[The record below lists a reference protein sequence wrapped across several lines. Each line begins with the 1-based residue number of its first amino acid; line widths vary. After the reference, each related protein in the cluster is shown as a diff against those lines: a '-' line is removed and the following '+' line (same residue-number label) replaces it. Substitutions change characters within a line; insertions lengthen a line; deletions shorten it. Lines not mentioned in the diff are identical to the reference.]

1 MFSSVVFGETIFG
14 PNQYDRTADAPNTF
28 TEIFSAIPGEASIT
42 VTNGDESGE
51 HRVTSALIYINDE
64 VVINR
69 EYFTQKDYVIE
80 IPLQLLA
87 SNSMTIE
94 LASKPGTYL
103 SVEITQQNNSPLAF
117 DPIADQQVLEEQEF
131 TFTVHAQ
138 TINLNPLIYS
148 VSNLPSGATFDPGT
162 QVFTWIPS
170 VGQFGGY
177 NPEFTVTDGQITLT
191 MIVNIIVSPNPPVI
205 SVTAD
210 PPTVDPGQSATL
222 TWTSLD
228 ADTVS
233 IDNGIG
239 TVELNGSLVVMPS
252 VTTTYTITA
261 TGPGGTISAQ
271 VTVSIAISG
280 LTITFPSDSDT
291 IQRSDVMVKGTINN
305 SVGQFSGIR
314 VNGVY
319 AIVDGDS
326 FVANHVDLQPG
337 ENTITAVLFLSDGQ
351 TDQDSVTVIAE
362 PDSKQVSI
370 QCMGIEEGLAPLEIT
385 LKAEGNFLFDGNP
398 VFSYDGPGLVEFLP
412 QTEPA
417 TIQVRIIDPGVY
429 YFSVQVTDSDGV
441 NYTDKVAVN
450 IIDKILADAMLKAQW
465 EGMKTALAAGDIE
478 KGLIYFIER
487 ARDKYRTLI
496 QDVADLPAFAGNMED
511 IEMIYFED
519 GIAKYRIHRTEDIN
533 GTPTIITYFI
543 YFTRDTDGMY
553 KIYKF

>member
-1 MFSSVVFGETIFG
+1 M
-14 PNQYDRTADAPNTF
+14 RT
-28 TEIFSAIPGEASIT
+28 
-42 VTNGDESGE
+42 V
-51 HRVTSALIYINDE
+51 SALFRHPIKGHG
-64 VVINR
+64 R
-69 EYFTQKDYVIE
+69 Q
-80 IPLQLLA
+80 
-87 SNSMTIE
+87 E
-94 LASKPGTYL
+94 LA
-103 SVEITQQNNSPLAF
+103 
-117 DPIADQQVLEEQEF
+117 
-131 TFTVHAQ
+131 
-138 TINLNPLIYS
+138 
-148 VSNLPSGATFDPGT
+148 
-162 QVFTWIPS
+162 
-170 VGQFGGY
+170 
-177 NPEFTVTDGQITLT
+177 
-191 MIVNIIVSPNPPVI
+191 
-205 SVTAD
+205 
-210 PPTVDPGQSATL
+210 
-222 TWTSLD
+222 
-228 ADTVS
+228 
-233 IDNGIG
+233 
-239 TVELNGSLVVMPS
+239 
-252 VTTTYTITA
+252 
-261 TGPGGTISAQ
+261 
-271 VTVSIAISG
+271 
-280 LTITFPSDSDT
+280 
-291 IQRSDVMVKGTINN
+291 
-305 SVGQFSGIR
+305 
-314 VNGVY
+314 
-319 AIVDGDS
+319 
-326 FVANHVDLQPG
+326 HVDLQPG